1 MERQRQEISKNNIFS
16 FNSSVLFL
24 GCSHYK
30 VKFYMF
36 FVAQRTK
43 RSVFYGAGGFWRLPL
58 LTGQKKIG
66 EKKFSPISNYW
77 DFITCSTSCPI
88 DSTRFSRT
96 AWHKARLCY
105 TRLFA
110 ARAIDREFCF
120 ICSTKFP
127 IDI

>member
-96 AWHKARLCY
+96 AWH
-105 TRLFA
+105 
-110 ARAIDREFCF
+110 
-120 ICSTKFP
+120 
-127 IDI
+127 